1 MIHDEFIKKHKMR
14 QRYWGRAMIGWRD
27 FANALPNE
35 GHAALSRLEALGKIG
50 VTFEDSSE
58 FYKPNCEN
66 AELNW
71 AFSAGYQEMTMI
83 TQNVDGL
90 HIKAGSKRGRITELH
105 GRNDRL
111 LCTTC
116 GSYHCRHEFH
126 DQLDSLNMDWVRQQ
140 KSETE
145 QADVDTQLRP
155 DGDAFIRN
163 DNYDDIHVP
172 SCTNCRSE
180 KPGFLKPDVVFFGDS
195 VPKHR
200 VNRCYAAV
208 NAADGL
214 LCIGSSL
221 AVHSAYRFVQR
232 AAANGIPIAILNVGE
247 TRAEINSLE
256 VLKIEGAAGPTLT
269 DLVRRFESK

>member
-1 MIHDEFIKKHKMR
+1 
-14 QRYWGRAMIGWRD
+14 MIGWRD

-71 AFSAGYQEMTMI
+71 AFSAGYQKMSII

-105 GRNDRL
+105 GRTDRL
-111 LCTTC
+111 RCMTC
-116 GSYHCRHEFH
+116 GSAHCRNEFH

-140 KSETE
+140 KLESE
-145 QADVDTQLRP
+145 DKQLRP
-155 DGDAFIRN
+155 DGDAFLRT
-163 DNYDDIHVP
+163 DNYDDMQVP
-172 SCTNCRSE
+172 PCTNCKSE
-180 KPGFLKPDVVFFGDS
+180 IPGFLKPDVVFFGDS

-232 AAANGIPIAILNVGE
+232 AAANGTPIAILNVGE
-247 TRAEINSLE
+247 TRAEVNSLD

-269 DLVRRFESK
+269 ELVRRFESI